1 MIVLLLFIIIILSS
15 LSLTTSQFIPF
26 QHLLG
31 HSQSFATLWSA
42 PHSIALAFVQTY
54 DPSLCL
60 APQNLTA
67 PGTHPVVIMANWMT
81 HLHTTPIQIAYFSSD
96 YNEVLAAVPFTS
108 LCAKPNAPIV
118 TSVPILW
125 LDSIMAVI
133 GGRWFY
139 GLPKYYASVVAKNPV
154 AMDRLAMFDNGKQ
167 IVSMSSAVNFSAPM
181 SFSVALKHSPM
192 LHVLQLLNT
201 QTIFDHGTELSDPH
215 ICSSIVFDYANGT
228 FYMPESLEMSFADNA
243 LPGVPAFN
251 VSSDSS
257 PTIVLSASW
266 TMPNPLNYC

>member
-1 MIVLLLFIIIILSS
+1 MISIPLLILTFAS
-15 LSLTTSQFIPF
+15 LSLTNAQFIPF

-42 PHSIALAFVQTY
+42 PQSIALAFLRKY
-54 DPSLCL
+54 DPTLCL

-67 PGTHPVVIMANWMT
+67 PGTHPVVILANWMT
-81 HLHTTPIQIAYFSSD
+81 RLHTTPIQIAYFSSD

-108 LCAKPNAPIV
+108 LCAKPHAPIV

-139 GLPKYYASVVAKNPV
+139 GLPKYYADVVAKDPV
-154 AMDRLAMFDNGKQ
+154 AMDRLAMFDNGRQ
-167 IVSMSSAVNFSAPM
+167 LLSMSSQVNFSAPL

-192 LHVLQLLNT
+192 LHVLNLLNT

-228 FYMPESLEMSFADNA
+228 FYMPDSLEMAFADNA

-251 VSSDSS
+251 ISADSS
-257 PTIVLSASW
+257 PTIVFSAAW